1 MTSVTLRPTIETNAS
16 AADVD
21 RLHEEAKAMCV
32 LRASVNFP
40 INVESVTTSPGT
52 TLN

>member
-1 MTSVTLRPTIETNAS
+1 
-16 AADVD
+16 VD

-40 INVESVTTSPGT
+40 VTVESVTRPPTVN
-52 TLN
+52 LN